1 MKKVLYG
8 TTALFAA
15 GALMASPASAE
26 EKIKLGLGG
35 YMEQWVGFNDQD
47 DVDGDDNSGIGMA
60 NDSEVFFVGETTL
73 DNGIDVGVNIQLEG
87 NTSGDQI
94 DESYLYMEGSFGQIL
109 LGSENSAQY
118 KMGYAA
124 PDVGIGVNSG
134 DTTVWASY
142 AGVGGAAGAF
152 RGAFGSTAVEA
163 GRANDV
169 NRLTYFT
176 PRISGFQLG
185 ASYAPQSDGE
195 DGGVDNNRDRD
206 ADDYEDGFSIGAN
219 YVATLGGVDV
229 AVAGG
234 YGRWNAVQSGVD
246 DPEVWNVGLNV
257 GFSGFTVGASYAS
270 EEGSSDYDEA
280 ETFDVGV
287 SYATGPFAV
296 SVTYL
301 HAERDGGAQGT
312 ATNCGDD
319 NGIEDGSYICEADL
333 DVFHIS
339 GAYTL
344 GPGIKFKGTVGIAEI
359 SDESGDGEDN
369 NAVYV
374 VFGPAL
380 SF

>member
-47 DVDGDDNSGIGMA
+47 DVGDAGDRSGIGTL

-134 DTTVWASY
+134 DTTAWASFD
-142 AGVGGAAGAF
+142 GIGGAAGAF

-206 ADDYEDGFSIGAN
+206 DELQDGFSIGAN

-234 YGRWNAVQSGVD
+234 YGRWENDASGGD

-270 EEGSSDYDEA
+270 EEGSGAYDEA

-301 HAERDGGAQGT
+301 HAERDGA
-312 ATNCGDD
+312 ATQVD
-319 NGIEDGSYICEADL
+319 IEDVLEADL

-339 GAYTL
+339 GAYTM
-344 GPGIKFKGTVGIAEI
+344 GPGIKIKGTVGIAEI
-359 SDESGDGEDN
+359 SDESGVGEDN
-369 NAVYV
+369 DAVYV